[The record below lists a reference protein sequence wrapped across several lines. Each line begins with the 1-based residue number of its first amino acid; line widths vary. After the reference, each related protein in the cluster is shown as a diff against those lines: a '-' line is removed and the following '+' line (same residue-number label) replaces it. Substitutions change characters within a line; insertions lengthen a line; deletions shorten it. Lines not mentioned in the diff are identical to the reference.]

1 MTLPEALLV
10 FPGWIAL
17 VAALALVLASFT
29 AGMFAI
35 VDYLARAL
43 TDQR

>member
-1 MTLPEALLV
+1 MTWEAMHV

-17 VAALALVLASFT
+17 IAALALVLAMFT
-29 AGMFAI
+29 AGLYAV

-43 TDQR
+43 TDK